1 MDECIE
7 LAKFLGSKI
16 AENGLC
22 VQYQSLSAKI
32 NNLPDKKKLLDDYE
46 SCVAR
51 INLLVKEEKDVP
63 ETLQNEYEQVATLV
77 NSDND
82 LLMFIS
88 AQKGYLALV
97 QSLIERIIPD
107 QL

>member
-1 MDECIE
+1 VFNTRV
-7 LAKFLGSKI
+7 FLRKSTI
-16 AENGLC
+16 C
-22 VQYQSLSAKI
+22 PISS
-32 NNLPDKKKLLDDYE
+32 
-46 SCVAR
+46 VAR